1 MRYSLYGECE
11 GLLGEGQ
18 GPFVVEEGG
27 VVVDASRT
35 AARAGVRPGIPVRE
49 ALALVPGC
57 HVESASGESTSWR
70 HLRQVLWSHTPWV
83 ETHPDERRFW
93 IELSGPRVP
102 LAELRQMARD
112 IRLGLTEEQRVVLA
126 LAKTP
131 WQARMLLAWSRQERV
146 PGALYR
152 KLGTEPL
159 VVAPDLLNRDAEAFW
174 IRAPIAASWWIPDDA
189 KAELLSLGV
198 FRLKDLA
205 EIPEDVLCARFGEQ
219 ARIWRMNG
227 MGKTSLRPDRP
238 PEAWSASWRGD
249 AEGVPLEQA
258 KMRVRLCLEN
268 LCGHLARFGLAV
280 QTLSIALWAE
290 AREIRW
296 QKRIA
301 KPTPRP
307 DALWAQMAWPEE
319 VHRAQRIWSVELCA
333 TEVAQLRP
341 VQVSLL
347 EQGEALDALEAR
359 DSANRLER
367 LNAWDQ
373 WMARWP
379 KLQRGMTA
387 DFRERRLALFL
398 AEMAR

>member
-11 GLLGEGQ
+11 GLLGEGR
-18 GPFVVEEGG
+18 GPFLVAEKGSVI
-27 VVVDASRT
+27 DASRT
-35 AARAGVRPGIPVRE
+35 ARRAGVRLGMPVRE

-57 HVESASGESTSWR
+57 HVEPASCESPSWR

-83 ETHPDERRFW
+83 ETHPEERCFW
-93 IELSGPRVP
+93 VELSGPRVP

-112 IRLGLTEEQRVVLA
+112 IRRGLTEEQRVVFA

-131 WQARMLLAWSRQERV
+131 WQARMLLAWTRQERV

-159 VVAPDLLNRDAEAFW
+159 ALAPDLLNSGAEAIW
-174 IRAPIAASWWIPDDA
+174 MHAPIAASWWIPDDA
-189 KAELLSLGV
+189 KAELFSLGV
-198 FRLKDLA
+198 YRLKDLD
-205 EIPEDVLCARFGEQ
+205 EIPEDVLRARFGEQ
-219 ARIWRMNG
+219 ARFWRM
-227 MGKTSLRPDRP
+227 KSVEKATLRADRP
-238 PEAWSASWRGD
+238 PESWSASWRGD

-258 KMRVRLCLEN
+258 KMQARLCVET
-268 LCGHLARFGLAV
+268 LCGHLVRFGLAV
-280 QTLSIALWAE
+280 QALSIALWTE
-290 AREIRW
+290 TREIRW
-296 QKRIA
+296 EKRIA

-319 VHRAQRIWSVELCA
+319 VHQAHRIWGVELCA

-341 VQVSLL
+341 VQTGLL
-347 EQGEALDALEAR
+347 EPGNVLGGLAAR
-359 DSANRLER
+359 DSASRLER
-367 LNAWDQ
+367 SNAWNE

-379 KLQRGMTA
+379 KLQRGMAA

>member
-18 GPFVVEEGG
+18 GPFLVEEDGRII
-27 VVVDASRT
+27 DASRT
-35 AARAGVRPGIPVRE
+35 AARAGVRLGMPVRE

-57 HVESASGESTSWR
+57 RVESAAGESTPWR

-159 VVAPDLLNRDAEAFW
+159 VVAPDLLSREDEAVW
-174 IRAPIAASWWIPDDA
+174 MRAPIAASWWIPDDA

-205 EIPEDVLCARFGEQ
+205 EIPEDMLYARFGEQ
-219 ARIWRMNG
+219 ARIWQMKGTENRG
-227 MGKTSLRPDRP
+227 LRQDRP

-258 KMRVRLCLEN
+258 KMQVRLCMES
-268 LCGHLARFGLAV
+268 LCSRLVRLGLAV
-280 QTLSIALWAE
+280 QTLSIALWTD

-296 QKRIA
+296 EKRIA
-301 KPTPRP
+301 KPSPQP

-319 VHRAQRIWSVELCA
+319 IHRARRIWGVELCA
-333 TEVAQLRP
+333 TEVAELRP
-341 VQVSLL
+341 VQMGLL
-347 EQGEALDALEAR
+347 AQGKALDALEAR

-367 LNAWDQ
+367 LNAWDA

-379 KLQRGMTA
+379 KLQRGMAA
-387 DFRERRLALFL
+387 DFRERRLALVL

>member
-1 MRYSLYGECE
+1 M
-11 GLLGEGQ
+11 
-18 GPFVVEEGG
+18 P
-27 VVVDASRT
+27 
-35 AARAGVRPGIPVRE
+35 IRE

-57 HVESASGESTSWR
+57 HVESASGESKSWR

-83 ETHPDERRFW
+83 ETHPAERRFW

-102 LAELRQMARD
+102 LEELRRMARD
-112 IRLGLTEEQRVVLA
+112 IRLGLTEEQRVMLA

-131 WQARMLLAWSRQERV
+131 WQARMLLSWSRQERV

-159 VVAPDLLNRDAEAFW
+159 VVAPDLLNRDAEAVW
-174 IRAPIAASWWIPDDA
+174 IRAPIAAAWWIPDDA

-205 EIPEDVLCARFGEQ
+205 DIPEDVLCTRFGER
-219 ARIWRMNG
+219 ARIWRMKG
-227 MGKTSLRPDRP
+227 TGRRALRLDRA
-238 PEAWSASWRGD
+238 PEAWSASWHGD

-258 KMRVRLCLEN
+258 KMRVRLCVET
-268 LCGHLARFGLAV
+268 LCGDLARFGLAV
-280 QTLSIALWAE
+280 QTLSIALLTE
-290 AREIRW
+290 TREIRW
-296 QKRIA
+296 EKRIA
-301 KPTPRP
+301 KPTLRP

-319 VHRAQRIWSVELCA
+319 VHRAQRIWGVELCA

-347 EQGEALDALEAR
+347 EKGEALDALEAR
-359 DSANRLER
+359 DPANQLER

-387 DFRERRLALFL
+387 DFRQRRLALFL
-398 AEMAR
+398 AEMVR